1 MKLFIFLCSLLVSIS
16 QSYAADTRIEGIPGG
31 QKFEAN
37 PFWLKPL
44 PNQWIFGQVAGIAIG
59 KNDHLWI
66 VHRPNSLAPDEL
78 GLTNK
83 NAKCC
88 IAAPPVIEFDKNGK
102 VLQAWGGPGQSY
114 DWFENEHGIYIA
126 PNGDVWL
133 AGNGKSDRHL
143 LKFTKDGKFLLQIGS
158 PGLEQ
163 NSNDTKN
170 LGRPAHMDLDAAANE
185 IFVADGYQNRRVV
198 VFDSNTGAYKRHWGA
213 YGGKPTDGVFER
225 FNTKLEQFGNP
236 VHCARLLKSG
246 QLAVCDRAQNRLQ
259 IFTKEGKFVRQLEID
274 IETRDNKTGWG
285 SVYDVVEDSRSQ
297 YFYIAD
303 GSNNEIKIVDQKT
316 GQTLGIIGRS
326 GRNAGDFHVLHNIAI
341 DSQGN
346 LYTSEVD
353 NAKRVQKFDRK
364 K

>member
-1 MKLFIFLCSLLVSIS
+1 MRLFIFLCSLLVLIS
-16 QSYAADTRIEGIPGG
+16 QSYASDTRIEGAPGG
-31 QKFEAN
+31 PKFQAN

-44 PNQWIFGQVAGIAIG
+44 PNQWIIGQVAGIAID
-59 KNDHLWI
+59 KDDHLWI
-66 VHRPNSLAPDEL
+66 VHRPTSLAPDEL
-78 GLTNK
+78 GLANK

-88 IAAPPVIEFDKNGK
+88 IAAPAVIEFGKNGE
-102 VLQAWGGPGQSY
+102 VLQAWGGKGQGY

-143 LKFTKDGKFLLQIGS
+143 LKFTKEGKFLLQIGS

-163 NSNDTKN
+163 SSNDTKN
-170 LGRPAHMDLDAAANE
+170 LGRPAHMD
-185 IFVADGYQNRRVV
+185 VDGYQNRRVV
-198 VFDSNTGAYKRHWGA
+198 VFDSNTGTYKRHWGA
-213 YGGKPTDGVFER
+213 YGGKPADGVFDR

-236 VHCARLLKSG
+236 VHCARLLKNG

-274 IETRDNKTGWG
+274 IETKDNKTGWG
-285 SVYDVVEDSRSQ
+285 SVYDVVEDSLSR
-297 YFYIAD
+297 YFYVAD
-303 GSNNEIKIVDQKT
+303 GSNNEIKIVDQTT
-316 GQTLGIIGRS
+316 GQTLGTIGRS

-364 K
+364 N